1 MVGATRFELVTFC
14 TPSKRATRL
23 RYAPT
28 WQNQTSN
35 LSYIIPKRTTESQ
48 WGIFTEVA
56 SRLWYNIAV
65 MKKQMNV
72 VEKILASHVVEGDPA
87 RGGELGIRIDQ
98 TLTQD
103 ATGTMAYLQFESM
116 GVPRV
121 KTDLSVSYVDHNFLQ
136 SVARKYG
143 IVFSKAGNGICHQL
157 HLERFGKPG
166 TTLLGS
172 DSHTPTGGGI
182 GQIAIGAGGID
193 IAVAM
198 AGGAF
203 HIPAPKVRAIVLK
216 NRLRRGVSAK
226 DVILKVLERFGTK
239 GNVGWIFEYAGP
251 GVATLDVPSR
261 ATIANM
267 GAELGV
273 TTSVFPSDAV
283 TRAFLAAQG
292 RAGDFTKITADRGA
306 AYDDVFEIDL
316 AKVEPMMAAPH
327 SPGNVVTVKSKRGM
341 KVNQILIGS
350 CTNSSYR
357 DIRTVALYL
366 KGRHVADDV
375 EVGIACGSRQVI
387 EMLAKD
393 GSLGILHSAGCRMLE
408 NACGFCIGAHM
419 SPRTGAVS
427 LRTNNRNFE
436 GRSGTKSAQV
446 YLVSPETAAASA
458 LTGRVEVPTKNP
470 VAAVP
475 SPRKF
480 PIDDSMFLYRRTA
493 GRGVKGAEIV
503 RGPNI
508 ATVPKGEPLAESLSA
523 VCAIKVGDKITT
535 DHIMPAGSRLKYRS
549 NIPEYAKF
557 VFEPCDPT
565 FHDRCLANKAA
576 GLANVIVAGES
587 YGQGSSREHAA
598 MCPMYLGV
606 KAVVAKSIERIHR
619 ANLINFGI
627 VPFVFDDPAG
637 YDMVDEGAKFTL
649 DGVRR
654 AVECGEPVAIKT
666 PKGTVTATAALSERE
681 RRLVLCGGL
690 LASL

>member
-1 MVGATRFELVTFC
+1 MKAKHHNV
-14 TPSKRATRL
+14 KRA
-23 RYAPT
+23 P
-28 WQNQTSN
+28 
-35 LSYIIPKRTTESQ
+35 
-48 WGIFTEVA
+48 
-56 SRLWYNIAV
+56 
-65 MKKQMNV
+65 MNV
-72 VEKILASHVVEGDPA
+72 AWKILSGHVVEGDPA
-87 RGGELGIRIDQ
+87 KDAELGIRIDQ

-121 KTDLSVSYVDHNFLQ
+121 KTQLSVSYVDHNTVQIGFENADDHDFLQ
-136 SVARKYG
+136 SVAKKYG
-143 IVFSKAGNGICHQL
+143 IVYSKCGNGICHQL
-157 HLERFGKPG
+157 HLERFGRPG
-166 TTLLGS
+166 TTLLGA

-193 IAVAM
+193 VAVAM

-203 HIPAPKVRAIVLK
+203 HIPTPKVRAIVLTG
-216 NRLRRGVSAK
+216 RLRRGVSAK
-226 DVILKVLERFGTK
+226 DVILTVLEKFGTK

-283 TRAFLAAQG
+283 TKAFLAAQG
-292 RAGDFTKITADRGA
+292 RAKDFVKIVPDRGA
-306 AYDDVFEIDL
+306 AYDDTFTLDL
-316 AKVEPMMAAPH
+316 SKVEPMMAAPH
-327 SPGNVVTVKSKRGM
+327 NPGNVITVKSMKGE
-341 KVNQILIGS
+341 KVNQIMIGS

-366 KGRHVADDV
+366 KGKHVADDV
-375 EVGIACGSRQVI
+375 EVGVACGSRQVVN
-387 EMLAKD
+387 MLAKD
-393 GSLGILHSAGCRMLE
+393 GSLAILHSAGCRMLE

-427 LRTNNRNFE
+427 LRTSNRNFE
-436 GRSGTKSAQV
+436 GRSGTKSAKV

-458 LTGRVEVPTKNP
+458 LTGRVELPTMNP

-475 SPRKF
+475 SPKRF
-480 PIDDSMFLYRRTA
+480 PVDDSMFLYMKTA
-493 GRGVKGAEIV
+493 GKGVKGAEIV

-508 ATVPKGEPLAESLSA
+508 APVPKGLPLAKDLKA
-523 VCAIKVGDKITT
+523 VAAIKVGDKTTT
-535 DHIMPAGSRLKYRS
+535 DHIMPAGARLKFRS

-557 VFEPCDPT
+557 VFEPCDPK
-565 FHDRCLANKAA
+565 FHDKCLANASK

-598 MCPMYLGV
+598 LCPMYLGV
-606 KAVVAKSIERIHR
+606 KAVIAKSIERIHR
-619 ANLINFGI
+619 ANLVNFGI
-627 VPFVFDDPAG
+627 VPFLFEDPRDYG
-637 YDMVDEGAKFTL
+637 KVSEGDRLELRGIRAAVEG
-649 DGVRR
+649 DGVLE
-654 AVECGEPVAIKT
+654 VKG
-666 PKGTVTATAALSERE
+666 PKGTFRVRAALSGRE
-681 RRLVLCGGL
+681 RHIVLGGGL

>member
-1 MVGATRFELVTFC
+1 
-14 TPSKRATRL
+14 
-23 RYAPT
+23 
-28 WQNQTSN
+28 
-35 LSYIIPKRTTESQ
+35 
-48 WGIFTEVA
+48 
-56 SRLWYNIAV
+56 
-65 MKKQMNV
+65 MKKNPQNV
-72 VEKILASHVVEGDPA
+72 TEKILSAHLVEGDMSKDS
-87 RGGELGIRIDQ
+87 EVGIRIDQ

-116 GVPRV
+116 DVPRV
-121 KTDLSVSYVDHNFLQ
+121 KTDVSVSYVDHNTVQIGFENADDHDFLQ
-136 SVARKYG
+136 SIAEKYG
-143 IVFSKAGNGICHQL
+143 IVYSKCGNGICHQL

-203 HIPAPKVRAIVLK
+203 HIPSPKVRAIVLK
-216 NRLRRGVSAK
+216 GRLRKGVSAK
-226 DVILKVLERFGTK
+226 DVILKVLEKYGTK
-239 GNVGWIFEYAGP
+239 GNVGWIFEYTGP

-261 ATIANM
+261 ATITNM

-273 TTSVFPSDAV
+273 TTSVFPSDRI
-283 TRAFLAAQG
+283 TRQFLAAQG
-292 RAGDFTKITADRGA
+292 RAGDYVEIVPDKGA
-306 AYDDVFEIDL
+306 KYDDSFTVDL
-316 AKVEPMMAAPH
+316 SKLEPLMAAPH
-327 SPGNVVTVKSKRGM
+327 SPGNIVTVKSMKGT
-341 KVNQILIGS
+341 KVNQIMIGS

-387 EMLAKD
+387 NMLAKD
-393 GSLGILHSAGCRMLE
+393 GSLAILHSAGCRMLE

-436 GRSGTKSAQV
+436 GRSGTKSAGV

-458 LTGRVEVPTKNP
+458 LTGRIELPTRNP

-475 SPRKF
+475 SPKKF
-480 PIDDSMFLYRRTA
+480 PIDDSMFLYRKSA
-493 GRGVKGAEIV
+493 GKGVKGTEIV

-508 ATVPKGEPLAESLSA
+508 AQVPKGVALAADLKGVA
-523 VCAIKVGDKITT
+523 AIKVGDKITT
-535 DHIMPAGSRLKYRS
+535 DHIMPAGARLKFRS
-549 NIPEYAKF
+549 NIPQYAKF
-557 VFEPCDPT
+557 VFEPCDPA
-565 FHDRCLANKAA
+565 FHDNCLANRGK

-598 MCPMYLGV
+598 LCPMYLGV

-627 VPFVFDDPAG
+627 VPFVFDDPRDYEKIKQGDALSLKG
-637 YDMVDEGAKFTL
+637 IRAAIEG
-649 DGVRR
+649 DGVLTVGAAKGARIKVR
-654 AVECGEPVAIKT
+654 AE
-666 PKGTVTATAALSERE
+666 LSARE
-681 RRLVLCGGL
+681 KHLLLCGGL

>member
-1 MVGATRFELVTFC
+1 
-14 TPSKRATRL
+14 
-23 RYAPT
+23 
-28 WQNQTSN
+28 
-35 LSYIIPKRTTESQ
+35 
-48 WGIFTEVA
+48 
-56 SRLWYNIAV
+56 
-65 MKKQMNV
+65 MKKTVKKPSPQNV
-72 VEKILASHVVEGDPA
+72 VQKIIAAHLVEGDPA
-87 RGGELGIRIDQ
+87 VDAELGIRIDQ

-116 GVPRV
+116 DVPHVRNE
-121 KTDLSVSYVDHNFLQ
+121 LAVSYVDHNTVQIGFENADDHDFLA
-136 SVARKYG
+136 SVAKKFG
-143 IVFSKAGNGICHQL
+143 IVYSKCGNGICHQL

-166 TTLLGS
+166 RTLLGS

-182 GQIAIGAGGID
+182 GMIAIGAGGID

-203 HIPAPKVRAIVLK
+203 HIPTPKVRGI
-216 NRLRRGVSAK
+216 RLTGRLPKGCSAK
-226 DVILKVLERFGTK
+226 DVILKVLEKYGTK
-239 GNVGWIFEYAGP
+239 GNVGWIFEYFGP
-251 GVATLDVPSR
+251 GVKTLDVPSR

-283 TRAFLAAQG
+283 TKQFLAAQG
-292 RAGDFTKITADRGA
+292 RADDWTELVADRGA
-306 AYDDVFEIDL
+306 AYDDVFEVKLDEL
-316 AKVEPMMAAPH
+316 EPLMAAPH
-327 SPGNVVTVKSKRGM
+327 SPGNVVTVKAMKGT

-350 CTNSSYR
+350 CTNGSYR

-366 KGRHVADDV
+366 KGKHVAEDV
-375 EVGIACGSRQVI
+375 EVGIACGSRQV
-387 EMLAKD
+387 ESMLAAD
-393 GSLGILHSAGCRMLE
+393 GSLAILIAAGCRILE

-458 LTGRVEVPTKNP
+458 LAGKVADPRKEP
-470 VAAVP
+470 VAAVSAP
-475 SPRKF
+475 KAF
-480 PIDDSMFLYRRTA
+480 PVDDSMFLYRATA
-493 GRGVKGAEIV
+493 RRGVKKTEIV

-508 ATVPKGEPLAESLSA
+508 APVPKGAPMPETYRG

-535 DHIMPAGSRLKYRS
+535 DHIMPAGARLKFRS
-549 NIPEYAKF
+549 NVPQYAKF

-565 FHDRCLANKAA
+565 FHDRCLANKEK

-598 MCPMYLGV
+598 LCPMYLGV
-606 KAVVAKSIERIHR
+606 KAVIAKSIERIHR

-627 VPFVFDDPAG
+627 VPFTFDDPKA
-637 YDMVDEGAKFTL
+637 YDTLVPGDALELVDVKAAVSGDGRVTVKTAKGAF
-649 DGVRR
+649 
-654 AVECGEPVAIKT
+654 
-666 PKGTVTATAALSERE
+666 TATARLSGRE
-681 RRLVLCGGL
+681 KQLLLAGGL
-690 LASL
+690 LASLK

>member
-1 MVGATRFELVTFC
+1 
-14 TPSKRATRL
+14 
-23 RYAPT
+23 
-28 WQNQTSN
+28 
-35 LSYIIPKRTTESQ
+35 
-48 WGIFTEVA
+48 
-56 SRLWYNIAV
+56 
-65 MKKQMNV
+65 MKAKQMNV
-72 VEKILASHVVEGDPA
+72 VEKILSAHLVEGDPA
-87 RGGELGIRIDQ
+87 KDPELGIRIDQ

-121 KTDLSVSYVDHNFLQ
+121 KTDLSVSYVDHNTVQIGFENADDHDFLQ
-136 SVARKYG
+136 SVAKKYG
-143 IVFSKAGNGICHQL
+143 IVYSKCGNGICHQL

-172 DSHTPTGGGI
+172 DSHTPTGGGV

-203 HIPAPKVRAIVLK
+203 HIPTPKVRAIVLK
-216 NRLRRGVSAK
+216 GKLRKGVSAK
-226 DVILKVLERFGTK
+226 DVILKVLEKYGTK
-239 GNVGWIFEYAGP
+239 GNVGWIFEYTGP

-283 TRAFLAAQG
+283 TKQFLAAQG
-292 RAGDFTKITADRGA
+292 RAKDFVKIVADKGA
-306 AYDDVFEIDL
+306 KYDDTFTIDL
-316 AKVEPMMAAPH
+316 SKVEPMMAAPH
-327 SPGNVVTVKSKRGM
+327 SPGNVVTVKSKKGL
-341 KVNQILIGS
+341 KVNQIMIGS

-375 EVGIACGSRQVI
+375 EVGIACGLRQVI
-387 EMLAKD
+387 NMLAKD
-393 GSLGILHSAGCRMLE
+393 GSLAILHAAGCRMLE

-458 LTGRVEVPTKNP
+458 LTGKVELPTKNP

-475 SPRKF
+475 SPKKF
-480 PIDDSMFLYRRTA
+480 PIDDAMFLYRATA
-493 GRGVKGAEIV
+493 GKGVKGAEIV

-508 ATVPKGEPLAESLSA
+508 APVPKGEPLAKDLKGVA
-523 VCAIKVGDKITT
+523 AIKVGDKITT
-535 DHIMPAGSRLKYRS
+535 DHIMPAGARLKFRS
-549 NIPEYAKF
+549 NIPQYAKF
-557 VFEPCDPT
+557 VFEPCDPK
-565 FHDRCLANKAA
+565 FHDNCMANREK

-598 MCPMYLGV
+598 LCPMYLGV
-606 KAVVAKSIERIHR
+606 KAVIAKSIERIHR
-619 ANLINFGI
+619 ANLVNFGI
-627 VPFVFDDPAG
+627 VPFFFENPKDYDKIAAG
-637 YDMVDEGAKFTL
+637 DRLELKGIRDAVAG
-649 DGVRR
+649 DGVLE
-654 AVECGEPVAIKT
+654 VKG
-666 PKGTVTATAALSERE
+666 PKGTFRVKAVLSDRE
-681 RRLVLCGGL
+681 KHLLLCGGL